1 MAPETEAPA
10 TGKVSGLNPVEQL
23 GGRLNNTDSGSGLH
37 PQDLA
42 RSVFGRGYV
51 VVHEPISGRFRTP
64 PSRPDPI
71 MEGAGM
77 NAHVK
82 PAALLDANSRRD
94 FVLAA
99 LRSTCMRVK
108 LIDNELA
115 MIGTALK
122 GGFISPE
129 TALEWAEDVA
139 PGCVSYIP
147 DAITAE
153 GAIV

>member
-1 MAPETEAPA
+1 
-10 TGKVSGLNPVEQL
+10 
-23 GGRLNNTDSGSGLH
+23 
-37 PQDLA
+37 
-42 RSVFGRGYV
+42 
-51 VVHEPISGRFRTP
+51 
-64 PSRPDPI
+64 
-71 MEGAGM
+71 M

-82 PAALLDANSRRD
+82 PASMPDPESRRD

-139 PGCVSYIP
+139 PGCVSFIP
-147 DAITAE
+147 EAITAE
-153 GAIV
+153 GAIA